1 LNSEIPDWI
10 LVPLV
15 VAFASIGAWFLVY
28 PDHVLATFARAI
40 QRHRITA
47 WLFFRNAS
55 RVQITGLMY
64 MAVALTMVFFRF
76 QS

>member
-1 LNSEIPDWI
+1 MNSEIPDWI
-10 LVPLV
+10 LAPLV
-15 VAFASIGAWFLVY
+15 VIFASIGTWFLIY
-28 PDHVLATFARAI
+28 PDHVLATFATAI

-47 WLFFRNAS
+47 WLCFRNAS

-64 MAVALTMVFFRF
+64 IGVALAMIFFRF

>member
-15 VAFASIGAWFLVY
+15 VAFASIGVWFLVY
-28 PDHVLATFARAI
+28 PDQVLATFAKAI

-64 MAVALTMVFFRF
+64 LGVAMTLVFFRF